1 VYLPKL
7 FKSEDYLLFKEIIR
21 ENSFSSLITFKER
34 IRSTKAM
41 FLLSEKS
48 NNKYHLE
55 THISRANPVAK
66 YLEKEDEVLCD
77 FLGAHTYISSS
88 WYDHINVSTWNYEAV
103 QVYGSVTF
111 MSDEELYHHLS
122 TLTQKYEASQK
133 CPLSV
138 EKMGQAYIEK
148 EMKGALGIKIMPTE
162 VAIKQKLSQ
171 NRDDNDYKNIIHNLE
186 QSEAQ
191 MDQIIAYKMK
201 ALKKP

>member
-1 VYLPKL
+1 MYLPKL

>member
-1 VYLPKL
+1 MYLPKL
-7 FKSEDYLLFKEIIR
+7 FKSEDYLLLKEIII
-21 ENSFSSLITFKER
+21 ENSFSSLITFNGR

-41 FLLSEKS
+41 FLLCENNS
-48 NNKYHLE
+48 NKFHLE
-55 THISRANPVAK
+55 THLSRANPISK
-66 YLEKEDEVLCD
+66 SIEKDDEVLCD

-103 QVYGSVTF
+103 QVYGGVTF
-111 MSDEELYHHLS
+111 MSDDELYQHLS

-133 CPLSV
+133 CPLTV

-171 NRDDNDYKNIIHNLE
+171 NRDDNDYNNIIQNLE
-186 QSEAQ
+186 QSDGI
-191 MDQIIAYKMK
+191 MNQIIAHKMK
-201 ALKKP
+201 ALRKP